1 MKIENGKA
9 VKIKYALKVDGEDV
23 DAGELDYLQGY
34 NNIVTGLEEALE
46 NKEIGDKVSVA
57 VSPEKGYGAFNEEGV
72 QTVPR
77 TNFPE
82 GAALNI
88 GDQYMAEN
96 NRGETMPF
104 TITKLSD
111 EEVTVDFNHALA
123 GKTLNFE
130 VEILDVRD
138 AKEDELEHGHIHG
151 PHGHHH

>member
-9 VKIKYALKVDGEDV
+9 VKINYSLKVDNEAIDS
-23 DAGELDYLQGY
+23 GELDYLHGY
-34 NNIVTGLEEALE
+34 NNIVIGLEEELTG
-46 NKEIGDKVSVA
+46 KTKGDKVSAV
-57 VSPEKGYGAFNEEGV
+57 VSPEKGYGVVNEEGI

-77 TNFPE
+77 ANFPD
-82 GAALNI
+82 GAPLNI
-88 GDQYMAEN
+88 GDQFMAEN
-96 NRGETMPF
+96 ERGETMPF

-111 EEVTVDFNHALA
+111 DEVTVDFNHALA